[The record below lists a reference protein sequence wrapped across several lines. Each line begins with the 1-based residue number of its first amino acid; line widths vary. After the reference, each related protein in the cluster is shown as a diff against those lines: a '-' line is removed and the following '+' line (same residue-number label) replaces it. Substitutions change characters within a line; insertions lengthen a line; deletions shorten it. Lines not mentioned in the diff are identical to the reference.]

1 MGVEGILEKG
11 FVTTKADDLI
21 NWARTGSM
29 WPVTFGLACCAV
41 EMMHA
46 GASRYDLDRFGIVF
60 RPSPRQS
67 DVMIVAGTLTN
78 KMAPALRKVY
88 DQMPEPRWVI
98 SMGSCANGGG
108 YYHYSYSVVRG
119 CDRIVPVDIY
129 VPGCPPTPEAL
140 LYGILQLQQKI
151 NKDYPFEVICGKFG
165 DPDDPS
171 STLYVPDYQK
181 EFVWTPNKQSRFIES
196 VLLGVPLTPFLVS
209 EDEDN
214 RLEIIDGSQRIR
226 TLLAFYENKLKLRT
240 LKTLTEIEAAKFEDL
255 PRSLKNYIK
264 NKDFRV
270 IVVSHVDLS
279 IRQEIFDRIN
289 TSSEKLTDSEIRKG
303 SYSGAFYDLVLELK
317 DNTEFQKI
325 CPISKNKRGEYEEL
339 ILRFFAYIDRYREF
353 KHDVATFLNSY
364 LDDMNEID
372 FDREYYVNAFTN
384 MLEFVK
390 NHFPIG
396 FNEISFE
403 QLSESLKKIWLEQ
416 STDNFKEG
424 NFKQD
429 TLHDTILKITESI
442 LTKETIFLSKDK
454 LDFSGNLDAQKI
466 RELAKQYGFQM
477 PSNGRNLVTIKNKR
491 NHLAHGNFTFS
502 EIGQDFT
509 VGELK
514 DFKDETIAFLSD
526 VINKIAKFIV
536 HKQYENLGS

>member
-1 MGVEGILEKG
+1 MAKSKFSEQKL
-11 FVTTKADDLI
+11 ADI
-21 NWARTGSM
+21 E
-29 WPVTFGLACCAV
+29 V
-41 EMMHA
+41 
-46 GASRYDLDRFGIVF
+46 
-60 RPSPRQS
+60 Q
-67 DVMIVAGTLTN
+67 
-78 KMAPALRKVY
+78 VY
-88 DQMPEPRWVI
+88 DN
-98 SMGSCANGGG
+98 SS
-108 YYHYSYSVVRG
+108 SY
-119 CDRIVPVDIY
+119 D
-129 VPGCPPTPEAL
+129 
-140 LYGILQLQQKI
+140 YGT
-151 NKDYPFEVICGKFG
+151 KDYPFEVICGKFG

-396 FNEISFE
+396 FKKEAKSNSTPRVRFE
-403 QLSESLKKIWLEQ
+403 AIAI
-416 STDNFKEG
+416 G
-424 NFKQD
+424 
-429 TLHDTILKITESI
+429 
-442 LTKETIFLSKDK
+442 
-454 LDFSGNLDAQKI
+454 
-466 RELAKQYGFQM
+466 
-477 PSNGRNLVTIKNKR
+477 V
-491 NHLAHGNFTFS
+491 HLA
-502 EIGQDFT
+502 
-509 VGELK
+509 LK
-514 DFKDETIAFLSD
+514 ENPDLTIQEVNWLSSKEFVAKTTSDASNNPNRLKNRVEFVRDCLLNRIKKDSL
-526 VINKIAKFIV
+526 
-536 HKQYENLGS
+536 HYG